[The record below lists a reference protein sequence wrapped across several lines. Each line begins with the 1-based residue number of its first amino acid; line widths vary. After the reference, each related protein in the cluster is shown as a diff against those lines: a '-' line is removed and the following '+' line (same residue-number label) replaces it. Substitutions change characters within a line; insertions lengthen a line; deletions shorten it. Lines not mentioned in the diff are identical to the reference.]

1 MKVAISCDSV
11 SDLNPEQ
18 IAANN
23 IKVIPFTITLGD
35 NNYYDGIDINNQMI
49 FDYVAKTGILPKT
62 SAINSYDYKEH
73 FESLLK
79 EYETVVHVNISSEIS
94 SSHQNAV
101 LAANELQNVFVID
114 SFSLTTGI
122 GLLVLYAAE
131 LAKKGENAKTIAQKL
146 NERKHKVQVS
156 FVIEKLDYLHKGGRC
171 SGVALLGAN
180 ILRIRPSIEIKKGK
194 MVMKNKYRGKMEDV
208 VASYIDD
215 TFKEYNTPDLSRIF
229 LTYSTATPEMIASAR
244 KAIERNFQFKEV
256 IESTAGSTV
265 TSHCGKNTIGI
276 LFFNDGK

>member
-1 MKVAISCDSV
+1 MKIAVSCDSV

-18 IAANN
+18 IRENN
-23 IKVIPFTITLGD
+23 IKISPFIITLGD

-79 EYETVVHVNISSEIS
+79 EYEAVIHINISSEIS

-114 SFSLTTGI
+114 TLSLTTGI
-122 GLLVLYAAE
+122 GLLALYAAE
-131 LAKKGENAKTIAQKL
+131 LVKKGENVKTIAQKL

-180 ILRIRPSIEIKKGK
+180 ILRIHPSVEIKKGK

-208 VASYIDD
+208 VVSYIND
-215 TFKEYNTPDLSRIF
+215 TFKEYNTPDLSKIF
-229 LTYSTATPEMIASAR
+229 LTYSTATPEMIAAAR
-244 KAIERNFQFKEV
+244 KAIESNFAFKQI

-276 LFFNDGK
+276 LYFNDGK